1 MRLSLDTQTILV
13 EPRSE
18 RNGLF
23 PEEQS
28 LKSAI
33 KELNDRKLTY
43 KRSTRGY
50 TALYENKDIN
60 PMIAGKRKKEMEEL
74 VHKIHC
80 RYVKYLAIRDFMK
93 PGFTLEKT
101 IDENEQYQLVFTNNR
116 EGSEIVVVCNNHKW
130 LIQITTSGIPS
141 SSPLKFLSAFQAR
154 IGKIVK
160 TYE

>member
-1 MRLSLDTQTILV
+1 MDTQTILV

-43 KRSTRGY
+43 RGY

-80 RYVKYLAIRDFMK
+80 RYVKYLAIRDFLK
-93 PGFTLEKT
+93 PGFTLKKM
-101 IDENEQYQLVFTNNR
+101 IDENEQYQLVFTNDR
-116 EGSEIVVVCNNHKW
+116 VGSEIVVVCDNHKW
-130 LIQITTSGIPS
+130 LIQITTSGIPP

-160 TYE
+160 TDE